1 MSKLNPSIM
10 NLSAISNFSNGD
22 SRQGTPSMPI
32 FEYVCKGCG
41 KQFEA
46 IVLGSK
52 EAECPQCS
60 GRELEQQL
68 SKFAAHSHS
77 SSGSG
82 SMPCGAPA
90 GSCGNGGCG
99 FN

>member
-1 MSKLNPSIM
+1 M
-10 NLSAISNFSNGD
+10 AIG
-22 SRQGTPSMPI
+22 RQGTSAMPI

-52 EAECPQCS
+52 QAECPQCS
-60 GRELEQQL
+60 SRELEQQL

-77 SSGSG
+77 HSSSSAG
-82 SMPCGAPA
+82 SMPCGAPT
-90 GSCGNGGCG
+90 GGCG
-99 FN
+99 QMGGGGG

>member
-1 MSKLNPSIM
+1 
-10 NLSAISNFSNGD
+10 
-22 SRQGTPSMPI
+22 MPI
-32 FEYVCKGCG
+32 FEYVCKACG

-52 EAECPQCS
+52 AAECPQCS
-60 GRELEQQL
+60 GRDLEQQL

-77 SSGSG
+77 GSSGSA
-82 SMPCGAPA
+82 MPCGAPA
-90 GSCGNGGCG
+90 GSCGGGGCG